1 MSNERRTLL
10 EAAVAP
16 GTPVSRRPGARHVL
30 EDCWTPIR
38 NAIEPR
44 LADVLLEALGGV
56 ARADDEDVAKP
67 AKLVLSR
74 DRRFVQLFSDALHAE
89 FRTAIADFVAHKSAD
104 ARPAGKSGLSLI
116 EYGDMEFTTLV
127 ESSSARIRNA
137 VDDEYTSVKLR
148 VSNLVR
154 EPELRDAENPFRP
167 AIFLRAVHTAL
178 ERVGVEAADLLRL
191 THCFDS
197 PLIAPISGAYVAVD
211 RQLAAQ
217 GVSSELLAR
226 NTIARPTISGGPN
239 SVMGGMAS
247 GPLTRP
253 AMTGINSALGPVTSG
268 GYHFA
273 PGVQAEQVLQALYQR
288 LHLVQPMGGYP
299 AVAPGG
305 MPMGGV
311 PAAGVPMSGVP
322 MPGVPGAPAASGRL
336 YAGAAGQGRYAP
348 APTVGGTSELA
359 RLAAGAMP
367 LVPGAPGVIDANL
380 VNAINEIQKLGALAL
395 GAVQAGRP
403 APDAAVD
410 LNALRGKL
418 TETASK
424 QVDKLTIE
432 IVGLLFDRINADK
445 HVPDE
450 IKSLL
455 LRLQFPLIKVALT
468 DPDLFASA
476 HHPARQLIDR
486 IASSSIG
493 WTPKGDENQRYLA
506 EVQTVVRS
514 VLTNTDATLDVYDGA
529 LKQFETYL
537 ADERTR
543 DDDPVTRAKRALAEA
558 ETREVMA
565 INATIQIRSA
575 FEGVQL
581 ESYLREFLIETW
593 VRVLV
598 AASLAHRNDEAASQA
613 LVRKYLGIV
622 PDLVWS
628 VQPKINPDDR
638 KRLVKV
644 IPPVLTTLRE
654 GLQTIEWP
662 LPRMQ
667 EFFRKLMSS
676 HAQAVKA
683 LELAHGTGGG
693 FSFEP
698 STLRIKLDGLK
709 FSYDPAAQAD
719 EPVRQVSDD
728 VVKQVLAQNH
738 AEVEHLEL
746 PREALAPVTEPGAAE
761 VAPVSDSDIE
771 HWRKGDWF
779 ELTVGD
785 VTERVRLRWISP
797 RKSLYLFTPADGTLA
812 HSLAPETLRAY
823 VRAGRLRPV
832 ETQPL
837 FERAVNAVMH
847 DLQAAE
853 PAPQPP
859 PRDAGGRGGG
869 SRSRPF

>member
-56 ARADDEDVAKP
+56 ARAEDEEVAKP

-89 FRTAIADFVAHKSAD
+89 FRTAIADFVAHKAAD
-104 ARPAGKSGLSLI
+104 AKPAGKNALSLI

-148 VSNLVR
+148 VANLVR
-154 EPELRDAENPFRP
+154 ESELRDVENPFRP
-167 AIFLRAVHTAL
+167 AIFLRAVHAAL

-211 RQLAAQ
+211 RQLASQ
-217 GVSSELLAR
+217 GVSADLVR
-226 NTIARPTISGGPN
+226 NTIARPTIGGGPN
-239 SVMGGMAS
+239 SVMGNTLT

-253 AMTGINSALGPVTSG
+253 ASGVNSAFGPATASG
-268 GYHFA
+268 FHFA
-273 PGVQAEQVLQALYQR
+273 PGVQAEQVLHALYQR
-288 LHLVQPMGGYP
+288 LQLVQPMGSYP
-299 AVAPGG
+299 AGAFPAGAPGG
-305 MPMGGV
+305 TGAGM
-311 PAAGVPMSGVP
+311 PAAGQ
-322 MPGVPGAPAASGRL
+322 ARL
-336 YAGAAGQGRYAP
+336 YSGAAGQGRYAP
-348 APTVGGTSELA
+348 APTMGGTSEMA
-359 RLAAGAMP
+359 RLAAGVAP
-367 LVPGAPGVIDANL
+367 FVPGAGTIDANL

-410 LNALRGKL
+410 LNVLRGRL

-445 HVPDE
+445 HVPEE

-468 DPDLFASA
+468 DPDLFASS

-486 IASSSIG
+486 VASSSIG
-493 WTPKGDENQRYLA
+493 WTPKGEENQRYLGEA
-506 EVQTVVRS
+506 QNAVRA
-514 VLTNTDATLDVYDGA
+514 VLASTDASLDVYETA
-529 LKQFETYL
+529 LKQFEAYL

-575 FEGVQL
+575 FDGLQI

-598 AASLAHRNDEAASQA
+598 AASLQHRNDEAASQVQ
-613 LVRKYLGIV
+613 VRKYLTIV

-654 GLQTIEWP
+654 GLQMIDWQ

-693 FSFEP
+693 FAFEP

-709 FSYDPAAQAD
+709 FSYDPAAD
-719 EPVRQVSDD
+719 SSEPVMQVSDD
-728 VVKQVLAQNH
+728 MVKQVLAQNH
-738 AEVEHLEL
+738 AEVEHLAL
-746 PREALAPVTEPGAAE
+746 PREELSPAPNSEPGSANEPPASE
-761 VAPVSDSDIE
+761 GDIE
-771 HWRKGDWF
+771 RWHRGDWF
-779 ELTVGD
+779 ELAIGD
-785 VTERVRLRWISP
+785 VVERVRLRWISP
-797 RKSLYLFTPADGTLA
+797 RKSLYLFTPADGALA

-832 ETQPL
+832 ESQPL

-853 PAPQPP
+853 SSPPLTPHGAGDRAP
-859 PRDAGGRGGG
+859 RE
-869 SRSRPF
+869 RPY